1 MNSKS
6 DSTSPRRPVR
16 RRLLQ
21 GLVAALSLTAMHAV
35 QAQAWPSKPIRLIV
49 PAAPGGSADPLAR
62 LVADELGRVL
72 QQPLVVENRPGAN
85 GNLGSAMAVKSPAD
99 GYTLLFGWAGTVVSA
114 ATLYDSKPYNPQKDL
129 DPIVTVGSVPN
140 IIVLNPSI
148 PARSLAEL
156 TAYAKKNPGKLNF
169 GSTGSGSSY
178 HLSGELYKKTVG
190 VFMVHVPYSSP
201 GAVLTDLVGG
211 RLELAFPGVTAAA
224 PFVKD
229 ARLKAVAVMSD
240 KRSDLLPDVPTT
252 AEAGQPSLVSETW
265 FGLFAPAGTPPE
277 IKAKVNETI
286 NAALKTPAFRARLVA
301 LGYTPLGG
309 TPQQFAKTLS
319 DDIRKWGEVVKFSG
333 AKVD

>member
-1 MNSKS
+1 MNPKS
-6 DSTSPRRPVR
+6 ESTFSRRPVR
-16 RRLLQ
+16 RLLLQ
-21 GLVAALSLTAMHAV
+21 GLVAALSLTALHAA

-85 GNLGSAMAVKSPAD
+85 GNLGAVMAVKSPAD

-114 ATLYDSKPYNPQKDL
+114 ATLYDSKPYNPQRDL

-140 IIVLNPSI
+140 IVVLNPSI
-148 PARSLAEL
+148 PAGSLAEL

-229 ARLKAVAVMSD
+229 GRLKAIALMAD
-240 KRSDLLPDVPTT
+240 KRADLLPDVPTT
-252 AEAGQPSLVSETW
+252 AELGQPSLVSETW

>member
-1 MNSKS
+1 MNPKS
-6 DSTSPRRPVR
+6 ESTSRRRPALR
-16 RRLLQ
+16 GLLQ
-21 GLVAALSLTAMHAV
+21 GLVAALSITAVHAL
-35 QAQAWPSKPIRLIV
+35 QAQAWPSKPIRMIV

-62 LVADELGRVL
+62 LVAEELGRVL

-85 GNLGSAMAVKSPAD
+85 GNLGSAMAVKAPAD

-140 IIVLNPSI
+140 IIVVNTSI
-148 PARSLAEL
+148 PVQTLAEL

-229 ARLKAVAVMSD
+229 GRLKAVALMAD

-252 AEAGQPSLVSETW
+252 AELGQPSLVSETW